1 MPRMR
6 RTLSSLIHAP
16 FAGLRVSALDNAG
29 DAVLVCRL
37 LACAPMKQARSF
49 LPLWA
54 LQFVIGMF
62 AVLLAVGLFAA
73 LVGSVVRGPQ
83 TFFDEV
89 GKTVARIAPQPQ
101 ADVRSDAA
109 LKAVIKALPD
119 GRLRVASVVAD
130 QDRVVFTVTADRA
143 AVKAAVQSGDEL
155 RLSRTTGEIEIVPT
169 GLPGLVDRLQ
179 QAIEDLRRSW
189 FGK

>member
-1 MPRMR
+1 MKR
-6 RTLSSLIHAP
+6 
-16 FAGLRVSALDNAG
+16 AGA
-29 DAVLVCRL
+29 
-37 LACAPMKQARSF
+37 F

-54 LQFVIGMF
+54 LQFVVGIL

-83 TFFDEV
+83 SFFDEV

-101 ADVRSDAA
+101 ADVRSDAD

-143 AVKAAVQSGDEL
+143 AVRAAAQPGDEL
-155 RLSRTTGEIEIVPT
+155 RLSRTTGEVEIAPT
-169 GLPGLVDRLQ
+169 GIPGLVDRLQ
-179 QAIEDLRRSW
+179 QAVEDLRKSW
-189 FGK
+189 FGR

>member
-1 MPRMR
+1 VKR
-6 RTLSSLIHAP
+6 
-16 FAGLRVSALDNAG
+16 AGT
-29 DAVLVCRL
+29 
-37 LACAPMKQARSF
+37 F
-49 LPLWA
+49 LPIWA

-73 LVGSVVRGPQ
+73 LIGSVVKGPQ
-83 TFFDEV
+83 NFFDEV
-89 GKTVARIAPQPQ
+89 GRTVARVAPQPQ
-101 ADVRSDAA
+101 ADMRSDAD

-155 RLSRTTGEIEIVPT
+155 RVSRTTGEVEIAPT
-169 GLPGLVDRLQ
+169 GIPGLVDRLQ
-179 QAIEDLRRSW
+179 QAIEDLRKSW

>member
-1 MPRMR
+1 MKR
-6 RTLSSLIHAP
+6 
-16 FAGLRVSALDNAG
+16 AGT
-29 DAVLVCRL
+29 
-37 LACAPMKQARSF
+37 F

-73 LVGSVVRGPQ
+73 VIGSVARGPA

-89 GKTVARIAPQPQ
+89 GKTVARIAPQPK
-101 ADVRSDAA
+101 ADIRSDAD

-119 GRLRVASVVAD
+119 GRLRVASIITE

-143 AVKAAVQSGDEL
+143 AVKAAVQPGDEL
-155 RLSRTTGEIEIVPT
+155 RISRTGDVEIAPT
-169 GLPGLVDRLQ
+169 GIPGLVDRIQ
-179 QAIEDLRRSW
+179 QAIDDLRRSW

>member
-1 MPRMR
+1 MKR
-6 RTLSSLIHAP
+6 
-16 FAGLRVSALDNAG
+16 AG
-29 DAVLVCRL
+29 
-37 LACAPMKQARSF
+37 PF
-49 LPLWA
+49 LPIWA

-62 AVLLAVGLFAA
+62 AVLLAVGLFVA
-73 LVGSVVRGPQ
+73 LIGSVVRGPQ

-101 ADVRSDAA
+101 ADIRSDAD

-143 AVKAAVQSGDEL
+143 AVRAAVQPGDEL
-155 RLSRTTGEIEIVPT
+155 RVSRSTGEVEIAPT
-169 GLPGLVDRLQ
+169 GIPGIVDRLQ

>member
-1 MPRMR
+1 M
-6 RTLSSLIHAP
+6 
-16 FAGLRVSALDNAG
+16 
-29 DAVLVCRL
+29 
-37 LACAPMKQARSF
+37 F
-49 LPLWA
+49 LPIWA

-73 LVGSVVRGPQ
+73 LIGSVVKGPQ
-83 TFFDEV
+83 NFFDEV
-89 GKTVARIAPQPQ
+89 GKTVARVAPQPQ
-101 ADVRSDAA
+101 ADVRSDAD

-130 QDRVVFTVTADRA
+130 QDRVVFTVTADRS

-155 RLSRTTGEIEIVPT
+155 RVSRTTGEVEIAPT
-169 GLPGLVDRLQ
+169 GIPGLVDRLQ
-179 QAIEDLRRSW
+179 QAIEDLRKSW

>member
-1 MPRMR
+1 MKR
-6 RTLSSLIHAP
+6 
-16 FAGLRVSALDNAG
+16 
-29 DAVLVCRL
+29 AVT
-37 LACAPMKQARSF
+37 F

-89 GKTVARIAPQPQ
+89 GRTVSRIAPQPQ
-101 ADVRSDAA
+101 ADIQNDAE
-109 LKAVIKALPD
+109 LKAVIKAMPD
-119 GRLRVASVVAD
+119 GRLRVASVVAE

-143 AVKAAVQSGDEL
+143 AVRAAVQSGDEL
-155 RLSRTTGEIEIVPT
+155 RLSRSGEVEIAPT
-169 GLPGLVDRLQ
+169 GIPGLVDRLQ
-179 QAIEDLRRSW
+179 QAIEELRRSW

>member
-1 MPRMR
+1 VKR
-6 RTLSSLIHAP
+6 
-16 FAGLRVSALDNAG
+16 AGA
-29 DAVLVCRL
+29 
-37 LACAPMKQARSF
+37 F
-49 LPLWA
+49 LPIWA

-73 LVGSVVRGPQ
+73 LIGSVVKGPQ
-83 TFFDEV
+83 NFFDEV
-89 GKTVARIAPQPQ
+89 GRTVARVAPQPQ
-101 ADVRSDAA
+101 ADMRSDAD

-155 RLSRTTGEIEIVPT
+155 RVSRTTGEVEIAPT
-169 GLPGLVDRLQ
+169 GIPGLVDRLQ
-179 QAIEDLRRSW
+179 QAIEDLRKSW

>member
-1 MPRMR
+1 MHPLAS
-6 RTLSSLIHAP
+6 LSGVKR
-16 FAGLRVSALDNAG
+16 AGA
-29 DAVLVCRL
+29 
-37 LACAPMKQARSF
+37 F
-49 LPLWA
+49 LPIWA

-62 AVLLAVGLFAA
+62 AVLLAVGLFVA
-73 LVGSVVRGPQ
+73 LIGSVVRGPA

-101 ADVRSDAA
+101 ADIRADPE

-130 QDRVVFTVTADRA
+130 QNRVVFTVTADRA

-155 RLSRTTGEIEIVPT
+155 RISRSTGEVEIAPT
-169 GLPGLVDRLQ
+169 GIPGLVDRLQ
-179 QAIEDLRRSW
+179 QAIDDLRRSW

>member
-1 MPRMR
+1 MKR
-6 RTLSSLIHAP
+6 
-16 FAGLRVSALDNAG
+16 AGT
-29 DAVLVCRL
+29 
-37 LACAPMKQARSF
+37 F
-49 LPLWA
+49 LPIWA

-73 LVGSVVRGPQ
+73 LIGSVVKGPQ
-83 TFFDEV
+83 NFFDEV
-89 GKTVARIAPQPQ
+89 GRTVARVAPQPQ
-101 ADVRSDAA
+101 ADVRSDAD

-155 RLSRTTGEIEIVPT
+155 RVSRTTGEIEIAPT
-169 GLPGLVDRLQ
+169 GIPGLVDRLQ
-179 QAIEDLRRSW
+179 QAIEDLRKSW

>member
-1 MPRMR
+1 VK
-6 RTLSSLIHAP
+6 
-16 FAGLRVSALDNAG
+16 RVG
-29 DAVLVCRL
+29 T
-37 LACAPMKQARSF
+37 F

-54 LQFVIGMF
+54 LQFVIGIF

-89 GKTVARIAPQPQ
+89 GKTVLRIAPQPQ
-101 ADVRSDAA
+101 ADIRSDAE

-119 GRLRVASVVAD
+119 GRLRVASVVGD

-143 AVKAAVQSGDEL
+143 AVKAAAQAGDEL
-155 RLSRTTGEIEIVPT
+155 RLSRTGEVEIAPT
-169 GLPGLVDRLQ
+169 GIPGLVDRLR
-179 QAIEDLRRSW
+179 QAIEELRRSW
-189 FGK
+189 FGN

>member
-1 MPRMR
+1 VKR
-6 RTLSSLIHAP
+6 
-16 FAGLRVSALDNAG
+16 AGA
-29 DAVLVCRL
+29 
-37 LACAPMKQARSF
+37 F

-73 LVGSVVRGPQ
+73 VIGSVVRGPQ

-89 GKTVARIAPQPQ
+89 GKTVARIAPQPK
-101 ADVRSDAA
+101 ADIRSDAD

-119 GRLRVASVVAD
+119 GRLRVASIVTE

-143 AVKAAVQSGDEL
+143 AVKAAVQPGDEL
-155 RLSRTTGEIEIVPT
+155 RLSRTGDVEIAPT
-169 GLPGLVDRLQ
+169 GIPGLVDRLQ
-179 QAIEDLRRSW
+179 QAIDDLRRSW

>member
-1 MPRMR
+1 MKR
-6 RTLSSLIHAP
+6 
-16 FAGLRVSALDNAG
+16 AGT
-29 DAVLVCRL
+29 
-37 LACAPMKQARSF
+37 F
-49 LPLWA
+49 LPIWA

-73 LVGSVVRGPQ
+73 LIGSVVKGPQ
-83 TFFDEV
+83 NFFDEV
-89 GKTVARIAPQPQ
+89 GRTVARVAPQPQ
-101 ADVRSDAA
+101 ADVRSDAD

-155 RLSRTTGEIEIVPT
+155 RVSRTTGEVEIAPT
-169 GLPGLVDRLQ
+169 GIPGLVDRLQ
-179 QAIEDLRRSW
+179 QAIENLRKSW

>member
-1 MPRMR
+1 MKR
-6 RTLSSLIHAP
+6 
-16 FAGLRVSALDNAG
+16 AGA
-29 DAVLVCRL
+29 
-37 LACAPMKQARSF
+37 F
-49 LPLWA
+49 LPIWA

-62 AVLLAVGLFAA
+62 VVLLAVGLFAA
-73 LVGSVVRGPQ
+73 LIGSVVKGPQ
-83 TFFDEV
+83 NFFDEV
-89 GKTVARIAPQPQ
+89 GRTVARVAPQPQ
-101 ADVRSDAA
+101 ADVRSDAD

-155 RLSRTTGEIEIVPT
+155 RVSRTTGELEIAPT
-169 GLPGLVDRLQ
+169 GIPGLVDRLQ
-179 QAIEDLRRSW
+179 QAIEDLRKSW

>member
-1 MPRMR
+1 VKR
-6 RTLSSLIHAP
+6 
-16 FAGLRVSALDNAG
+16 AGA
-29 DAVLVCRL
+29 
-37 LACAPMKQARSF
+37 F
-49 LPLWA
+49 LPIWA

-73 LVGSVVRGPQ
+73 LIGSVVKGPQ
-83 TFFDEV
+83 NFFDEV
-89 GKTVARIAPQPQ
+89 GRTVARVAPQPQ
-101 ADVRSDAA
+101 ADVRSDAD

-143 AVKAAVQSGDEL
+143 AVRAAVQSGDEL
-155 RLSRTTGEIEIVPT
+155 RVSRTTGEVEIAPT
-169 GLPGLVDRLQ
+169 GIPGLVDRLQ
-179 QAIEDLRRSW
+179 QAIEDLRKSW

>member
-1 MPRMR
+1 VKR
-6 RTLSSLIHAP
+6 
-16 FAGLRVSALDNAG
+16 AGA
-29 DAVLVCRL
+29 
-37 LACAPMKQARSF
+37 F
-49 LPLWA
+49 LPIWA

-73 LVGSVVRGPQ
+73 VIGSVVRGPQ

-89 GKTVARIAPQPQ
+89 GKTVARIAPQPK
-101 ADVRSDAA
+101 ADIRSDAD

-119 GRLRVASVVAD
+119 GRLRVASIITE

-143 AVKAAVQSGDEL
+143 AVKAAVQPGDEL
-155 RLSRTTGEIEIVPT
+155 RISRSGDVEIAPT
-169 GLPGLVDRLQ
+169 GIPGLVDRLQ
-179 QAIEDLRRSW
+179 QAIDDLRRSW

>member
-1 MPRMR
+1 M
-6 RTLSSLIHAP
+6 
-16 FAGLRVSALDNAG
+16 
-29 DAVLVCRL
+29 
-37 LACAPMKQARSF
+37 
-49 LPLWA
+49 WA

-73 LVGSVVRGPQ
+73 VIGSVVRGPQ

-89 GKTVARIAPQPQ
+89 GKTVARIAPQPK
-101 ADVRSDAA
+101 ADIRSDAD

-119 GRLRVASVVAD
+119 GRLRVASIITE

-143 AVKAAVQSGDEL
+143 AVKAAVQPGDEL
-155 RLSRTTGEIEIVPT
+155 RISRTGDVEIAPT
-169 GLPGLVDRLQ
+169 GIPGLVDRLQ
-179 QAIEDLRRSW
+179 QAIDDLRRSW

>member
-1 MPRMR
+1 M
-6 RTLSSLIHAP
+6 
-16 FAGLRVSALDNAG
+16 
-29 DAVLVCRL
+29 
-37 LACAPMKQARSF
+37 
-49 LPLWA
+49 WA

-73 LVGSVVRGPQ
+73 VIGSVVRGPQ

-89 GKTVARIAPQPQ
+89 GKTVARIAPQPK
-101 ADVRSDAA
+101 ADIRSDAD

-119 GRLRVASVVAD
+119 GRLRVASIITE

-143 AVKAAVQSGDEL
+143 AVKAAVQPGDEL
-155 RLSRTTGEIEIVPT
+155 RISRSGDVEIAPT
-169 GLPGLVDRLQ
+169 GIPGLVDRLQ
-179 QAIEDLRRSW
+179 QAIDDLRRSW

>member
-1 MPRMR
+1 VK
-6 RTLSSLIHAP
+6 RTGA
-16 FAGLRVSALDNAG
+16 
-29 DAVLVCRL
+29 
-37 LACAPMKQARSF
+37 F

-54 LQFVIGMF
+54 LQFVIGIF

-73 LVGSVVRGPQ
+73 LVGTVVRGPQ

-89 GKTVARIAPQPQ
+89 GRTVSRIAPQPQ
-101 ADVRSDAA
+101 ADIRSDAE

-119 GRLRVASVVAD
+119 GRLRVASVVGE

-143 AVKAAVQSGDEL
+143 AVKAAAQAGDEL
-155 RLSRTTGEIEIVPT
+155 RLSRAGDVEIAPT
-169 GLPGLVDRLQ
+169 GIPGLVDRLQ

-189 FGK
+189 FGP

>member
-1 MPRMR
+1 MR
-6 RTLSSLIHAP
+6 RSGA
-16 FAGLRVSALDNAG
+16 
-29 DAVLVCRL
+29 
-37 LACAPMKQARSF
+37 F
-49 LPLWA
+49 LPIWA

-62 AVLLAVGLFAA
+62 AVLLAVGLFVA
-73 LVGSVVRGPQ
+73 LIGSVVRGPA

-101 ADVRSDAA
+101 SDIRTDAE

-119 GRLRVASVVAD
+119 GRLRVASVLAE

-143 AVKAAVQSGDEL
+143 AVKAAVQTSDEL
-155 RLSRTTGEIEIVPT
+155 RVSRTTGEVEIAPT
-169 GLPGLVDRLQ
+169 GIPGLVDRLQ

>member
-1 MPRMR
+1 VKR
-6 RTLSSLIHAP
+6 
-16 FAGLRVSALDNAG
+16 AGA
-29 DAVLVCRL
+29 
-37 LACAPMKQARSF
+37 F
-49 LPLWA
+49 LPIWA

-73 LVGSVVRGPQ
+73 LIGSVVKGPQ
-83 TFFDEV
+83 NFFDEV
-89 GKTVARIAPQPQ
+89 GRTVARVAPQPQ
-101 ADVRSDAA
+101 ADIRSDAD

-143 AVKAAVQSGDEL
+143 AVRAAVQSGDEM
-155 RLSRTTGEIEIVPT
+155 RVSRTTGEVEIAPT
-169 GLPGLVDRLQ
+169 GIPGLVDRLQ
-179 QAIEDLRRSW
+179 QAIEDLRKSW

>member
-1 MPRMR
+1 VKR
-6 RTLSSLIHAP
+6 
-16 FAGLRVSALDNAG
+16 AGT
-29 DAVLVCRL
+29 
-37 LACAPMKQARSF
+37 F

-73 LVGSVVRGPQ
+73 LIGSVVRGPA

-101 ADVRSDAA
+101 ADMRSDAD

-119 GRLRVASVVAD
+119 GRLRVASIVAE

-143 AVKAAVQSGDEL
+143 AVKAAVQTGDEL
-155 RLSRTTGEIEIVPT
+155 RVSRTGEVEIAPT
-169 GLPGLVDRLQ
+169 GIPGLVDRLQ
-179 QAIEDLRRSW
+179 QALDDLRRSW

>member
-1 MPRMR
+1 VKR
-6 RTLSSLIHAP
+6 
-16 FAGLRVSALDNAG
+16 AGL
-29 DAVLVCRL
+29 
-37 LACAPMKQARSF
+37 F
-49 LPLWA
+49 LPVWA

-101 ADVRSDAA
+101 ADIRSDAA

-143 AVKAAVQSGDEL
+143 SVRAAVQAGDEL
-155 RLSRTTGEIEIVPT
+155 RISRSGEVEIAPT
-169 GLPGLVDRLQ
+169 GIPGLVDRLQ
-179 QAIEDLRRSW
+179 QAIDELRRSW
-189 FGK
+189 FGN

>member
-1 MPRMR
+1 MKR
-6 RTLSSLIHAP
+6 
-16 FAGLRVSALDNAG
+16 AGT
-29 DAVLVCRL
+29 
-37 LACAPMKQARSF
+37 F
-49 LPLWA
+49 LPIWA

-62 AVLLAVGLFAA
+62 AVLLAVGLFVA
-73 LVGSVVRGPQ
+73 LIGSVVKGPQ
-83 TFFDEV
+83 NFFDEV
-89 GKTVARIAPQPQ
+89 GKTVARVAPQPQ
-101 ADVRSDAA
+101 ADMRSDAD

-155 RLSRTTGEIEIVPT
+155 RVSRTTGEVEIAPT
-169 GLPGLVDRLQ
+169 GIPGLVDRLQ
-179 QAIEDLRRSW
+179 QAIEDLRKSW

>member
-1 MPRMR
+1 MKR
-6 RTLSSLIHAP
+6 
-16 FAGLRVSALDNAG
+16 AGA
-29 DAVLVCRL
+29 
-37 LACAPMKQARSF
+37 F

-62 AVLLAVGLFAA
+62 AVLLAVGLFVA
-73 LVGSVVRGPQ
+73 LIGSVVRGPA

-101 ADVRSDAA
+101 ADIRSDAA
-109 LKAVIKALPD
+109 LKAVIKAMPD
-119 GRLRVASVVAD
+119 GRLRVASIVAD

-143 AVKAAVQSGDEL
+143 AVKAAVQAGDEL
-155 RLSRTTGEIEIVPT
+155 RLSRTGDVEIVPT
-169 GLPGLVDRLQ
+169 GIPGLVDRIQ
-179 QAIEDLRRSW
+179 QAIDELRRSW

>member
-1 MPRMR
+1 VKR
-6 RTLSSLIHAP
+6 
-16 FAGLRVSALDNAG
+16 AGT
-29 DAVLVCRL
+29 
-37 LACAPMKQARSF
+37 F
-49 LPLWA
+49 LPIWA
-54 LQFVIGMF
+54 LQFVIGMI

-73 LVGSVVRGPQ
+73 LIGSVVRGPA

-101 ADVRSDAA
+101 ADIRGDAE

-130 QDRVVFTVTADRA
+130 QNRVVFTVTADRP
-143 AVKAAVQSGDEL
+143 AVKAAVQPGDEL
-155 RLSRTTGEIEIVPT
+155 RLSRTTGEVEIVPT
-169 GLPGLVDRLQ
+169 GIPGLVDRIQ
-179 QAIEDLRRSW
+179 QAIDDLRRSW

>member
-1 MPRMR
+1 MKR
-6 RTLSSLIHAP
+6 
-16 FAGLRVSALDNAG
+16 AGA
-29 DAVLVCRL
+29 
-37 LACAPMKQARSF
+37 F
-49 LPLWA
+49 LPIWA

-73 LVGSVVRGPQ
+73 LIGSVVKGPQ
-83 TFFDEV
+83 NFFDEV
-89 GKTVARIAPQPQ
+89 GRTVARVAPQPQ
-101 ADVRSDAA
+101 ADIRSDAD

-143 AVKAAVQSGDEL
+143 AVRAAVQSGDEL
-155 RLSRTTGEIEIVPT
+155 RVSRTTGELEIAPT
-169 GLPGLVDRLQ
+169 GIPGLVDRLQ
-179 QAIEDLRRSW
+179 QAIEDLRKSW